1 MEEIERLYSL
11 NSNGIDK
18 KNISTMNQLI
28 QVEKDNLNKHLETM
42 KLSITKIPK
51 KYSNQTIESLEE
63 LLYSSDINEKITIYN
78 VIKFM
83 IEKQKNELFE
93 SK

>member
-11 NSNGIDK
+11 DPK
-18 KNISTMNQLI
+18 DISLKQLI
-28 QVEKDNLNKHLETM
+28 IAEKENLNKQLEAM
-42 KLSITKIPK
+42 NSSITKIPK

-63 LLYSSDINEKITIYN
+63 LLYSSNINEKITIYN

-83 IEKQKNELFE
+83 IENQKNELFE

>member
-11 NSNGIDK
+11 DPTD
-18 KNISTMNQLI
+18 ISLKQLI
-28 QVEKDNLNKHLETM
+28 IAEKENLNKQLEAM
-42 KLSITKIPK
+42 DSSITKIPK

-63 LLYSSDINEKITIYN
+63 LLYSSNINEKITIYN

>member
-11 NSNGIDK
+11 DPK
-18 KNISTMNQLI
+18 DISLKQLI
-28 QVEKDNLNKHLETM
+28 IDEKENLNKQLEAM
-42 KLSITKIPK
+42 NSSITKIPK

-63 LLYSSDINEKITIYN
+63 LLYSSNINEKITIYN